1 MSTMS
6 EARHVPPADRS
17 GHIRTDHLVDD
28 IGRRAV
34 RGGTVTLGAQMV
46 KMVVQFGTIVIMARM
61 LAPEAFGLIAMV
73 AAINTLLDLV
83 KELGLSSATIQRPD
97 ITHEQVSAL
106 FWINAGIG
114 AVLALGLALS
124 APAIAWF
131 YGEPDLVLMTQVLAI
146 GFLLSGL
153 TVQHWALLRRQMR
166 FMPVALIDAGAEVV
180 GFAVAIAMAWA
191 GFDYWSLVA
200 QRLISP
206 LLVLAGC
213 WALCGWRP
221 SRPAR
226 AAGIGDLLRYGAS
239 VTGANLAV
247 ALTRSIDQ
255 VIIGRLWGPSMLGLY
270 ERALKLLMLPI
281 NNINAPMYAVAMPG
295 LSRLTDR
302 EDRYRQLFADMLQW
316 LAMLTMPLFAMV
328 PVMADWV
335 VLLLFGP
342 KWTDGVP
349 LVAWFGFAACFLP
362 TMLALG
368 LLYLSQNRTGEM
380 FRATLVDCAL
390 SIVGIFA
397 GLRFGVTGIAA
408 SYALTGLFV
417 RTPVACWLATR
428 RGPVRLRD
436 LHGAVLPS
444 IVAALVAVAVV
455 MLLRRFVIPAQ
466 IMPVLGLCLGT
477 GAGLAA
483 AAVALVLIP
492 SSRRSLTALR
502 HLRQLKPQV

>member
-1 MSTMS
+1 MP
-6 EARHVPPADRS
+6 RAD
-17 GHIRTDHLVDD
+17 HLKADHLVED

-34 RGGTVTLGAQMV
+34 RGGTVTLGAQMA
-46 KMVVQFGTIVIMARM
+46 KMVVQFATIVILARL

-114 AVLALGLALS
+114 LCLAMGLAAA

-131 YGEPDLVLMTQVLAI
+131 YGVPDLVPLTQVLAI

-166 FMPVALIDAGAEVV
+166 FTSVAVIDAGAEVV
-180 GFAVAIAMAWA
+180 GFAIAIGMAWA

-206 LLVLAGC
+206 ALVLIGC
-213 WALCGWRP
+213 WSLCGWRP

-226 AAGIGDLLRYGAS
+226 AAGIGDLLRFGAS
-239 VTGANLAV
+239 VTGANLAI

-281 NNINAPMYAVAMPG
+281 NNINAPIFAVAMPG

-302 EDRYRQLFADMLQW
+302 EARYRQLFADMLQW

-328 PVMADWV
+328 PAMADWV

-342 KWTDGVP
+342 RWTDGVP
-349 LVAWFGFAACFLP
+349 LVAWFGFAACYLP

-380 FRATLVDCAL
+380 LRATLVDCAL
-390 SIVGIFA
+390 SIAGIFV
-397 GLRFGVTGIAA
+397 GLRFGVVGIAA
-408 SYALTGLFV
+408 SFALTGLFV
-417 RTPVACWLATR
+417 RTPVAFWLATR

-436 LHGAVLPS
+436 LHAMVLPS
-444 IVAALVAVAVV
+444 VVAALVAVAVV
-455 MLLRRFVIPAQ
+455 LILRRFVIPAD
-466 IMPVLGLCLGT
+466 ILPVLGLCLATGT
-477 GAGLAA
+477 GLTAA
-483 AAVALVLIP
+483 LLALVAIP
-492 SSRRSLTALR
+492 SSRRSLMALR
-502 HLRQLKPQV
+502 HLRQLKPQA

>member
-1 MSTMS
+1 MSTTS
-6 EARHVPPADRS
+6 ETRPVPRAD
-17 GHIRTDHLVDD
+17 HLKADHLVED
-28 IGRRAV
+28 IGRRSI

-46 KMVVQFGTIVIMARM
+46 KMVVQFGTIVILARL

-114 AVLALGLALS
+114 ALLAAGLAAV

-131 YGEPDLVLMTQVLAI
+131 YGAPDLVAMTQLLAI

-166 FMPVALIDAGAEVV
+166 FTSVAVIDAGAEVV
-180 GFAVAIAMAWA
+180 GFAVAIAMACA

-206 LLVLAGC
+206 ALVMIGC
-213 WALCGWRP
+213 WTLCGWRP

-226 AAGIGDLLRYGAS
+226 AAGVGDLLRFGAS

-247 ALTRSIDQ
+247 ALTRSLDQ

-281 NNINAPMYAVAMPG
+281 NNINAPIFAVAMPG
-295 LSRLTDR
+295 LSRLTTGQD
-302 EDRYRQLFADMLQW
+302 ERYRQLFADMLQW

-328 PVMADWV
+328 PAMADWV

-342 KWTDGVP
+342 RWTDGVP
-349 LVAWFGFAACFLP
+349 LVAWFGFAAAYLP

-380 FRATLVDCAL
+380 LRATLVDCAL
-390 SIVGIFA
+390 SIAGIVV

-408 SYALTGLFV
+408 SFALTGLLV
-417 RTPVACWLATR
+417 RTPVAFWLATR

-444 IVAALVAVAVV
+444 VVAALVAAAVV
-455 MLLRRFVIPAQ
+455 LVLRRFVIPTD
-466 IMPVLGLCLGT
+466 IMPVLGLCLATGT
-477 GAGLAA
+477 GLAA
-483 AAVALVLIP
+483 ALMTLALMP
-492 SSRRSLTALR
+492 SSRRSLMALR
-502 HLRQLKPQV
+502 HLRQLKPG

>member
-1 MSTMS
+1 MP
-6 EARHVPPADRS
+6 RADPS
-17 GHIRTDHLVDD
+17 GHLNADHLVDD
-28 IGRRAV
+28 IGRRSI
-34 RGGTVTLGAQMV
+34 RGGTVTLGAQLV
-46 KMVVQFGTIVIMARM
+46 KMVVQFATIVILARL

-83 KELGLSSATIQRPD
+83 KEMGLSSATIQRPD
-97 ITHEQVSAL
+97 ITHDQVSAL
-106 FWINAGIG
+106 FWLNTGIG
-114 AVLALGLALS
+114 AALALALALA

-131 YGEPDLVLMTQVLAI
+131 YGVPDLVPTTRLLAI

-166 FMPVALIDAGAEVV
+166 FTAVAAIDAGAEVL
-180 GFAVAIAMAWA
+180 GFATAIVMAIG

-200 QRLISP
+200 QRLVSP
-206 LLVLAGC
+206 AVVMIGC

-221 SRPAR
+221 SRPRR
-226 AAGIGDLLRYGAS
+226 AAGIGDLLRFGAS

-281 NNINAPMYAVAMPG
+281 NNINAPIYAVAMPG
-295 LSRLTDR
+295 LSRLATRD
-302 EDRYRQLFADMLQW
+302 DRYRQLFADMMQW

-342 KWTDGVP
+342 RWSDGVP
-349 LVAWFGFAACFLP
+349 LVAWFGFAACYLP
-362 TMLALG
+362 TMLSLG
-368 LLYLSQNRTGEM
+368 LLYLSQNRAGDM
-380 FRATLVDCAL
+380 LRATLLDCAL
-390 SIVGIFA
+390 SIAGILA

-408 SYALTGLFV
+408 SFALTGLLV
-417 RTPVACWLATR
+417 RTPLAFWLATR
-428 RGPVRLRD
+428 RGPVRLHD

-444 IVAALVAVAVV
+444 VVAALVAVAVV
-455 MLLRRFVIPAQ
+455 VLLRRYVIPVQ
-466 IMPVLGLCLGT
+466 VLPIVALCLGT

-483 AAVALVLIP
+483 ALVTLAAIP
-492 SSRRSLTALR
+492 SSRRSLMALR
-502 HLRQLKPQV
+502 HLRQLRPREG